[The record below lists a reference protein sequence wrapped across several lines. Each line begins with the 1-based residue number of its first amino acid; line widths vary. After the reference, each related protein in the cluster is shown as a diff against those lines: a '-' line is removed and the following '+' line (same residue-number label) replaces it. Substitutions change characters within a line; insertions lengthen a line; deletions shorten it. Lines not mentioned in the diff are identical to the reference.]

1 MKILPCASTPTQAN
15 SSDKIRGGSELPF
28 CSPPSS
34 SPVLCCLVHLGVTSG
49 KMSTKCYE
57 FADAVVPPTPLPSP
71 RPHPPTFQTVINDCA
86 TLQAAVSNNH
96 TKPLPS
102 NGFKSLPSSLWGSGE
117 KQSRCFASLSR
128 VKFLLHPAPLGIHH
142 SSEFPRLSLKGFIMG
157 TDNNKLQN
165 DPSCEDRL

>member
-1 MKILPCASTPTQAN
+1 MKILPCASIPTAEV
-15 SSDKIRGGSELPF
+15 KYEELENCLF

-34 SPVLCCLVHLGVTSG
+34 DPVLRCLVLSGVRPG
-49 KMSTKCYE
+49 KTSTKCYQ

-117 KQSRCFASLSR
+117 QRSRCFASLSR
-128 VKFLLHPAPLGIHH
+128 VKLLLHPPPLGIHH
-142 SSEFPRLSLKGFIMG
+142 SSEFPRLPLKGFTMG
-157 TDNNKLQN
+157 TDNNRLPKAPN
-165 DPSCEDRL
+165 CKDRL